1 MHTRGWKTT
10 MHAIASADSPDV
22 TKEDK
27 LKQEI
32 KANKAIRKL
41 FQQTKGKKYDI
52 DMKTGWM
59 TASDLKEEGAAAW
72 AKMQADKAKY
82 DAAVAAGK
90 IKPKAKKKRRKTA

>member
-1 MHTRGWKTT
+1 MHTRGWKVT

-22 TKEDK
+22 TREEK

-41 FQQTKGKKYDI
+41 FQHKKGVKVPI
-52 DMKTGWM
+52 DPKTGWS
-59 TASDLKEEGAAAW
+59 TALDLKEEGAKAW
-72 AKMQADKAKY
+72 AEKQKAKEKY

-90 IKPKAKKKRRKTA
+90 IKPKKKRKNKK